1 MNEHSSSFS
10 TEFHTYSFGRLIIAL
25 QIPHQK
31 QHGSELFVCFIVA
44 IYSQDYLGETAN
56 IDLILLIGKG
66 KNNCKKEKNKLP
78 I

>member
-10 TEFHTYSFGRLIIAL
+10 AEFHTYSYGRLIIAL

-56 IDLILLIGKG
+56 IHLILLIGKG